1 MKANFKL
8 KQARAEKNITQQE
21 LADAIG
27 VTVMTYNLKENG
39 KRAFIEEEMK
49 KICRVLDKPADDIF
63 FNQ

>member
-1 MKANFKL
+1 MKANFRL

-39 KRAFIEEEMK
+39 KRAFIEEEIA
-49 KICRVLDKPADDIF
+49 KICIVLDKPADELF